1 MRKYRNQILLGL
13 VIALLFYVVLLLV
26 MDNQGQLTGE
36 VLKLFPNYPWLL
48 LFPLVIVKFISW
60 FFRFLEWQYYL
71 QVIKARDKISLF
83 DNVVVYLSGYSFAVS
98 PGKIAEILKSVIL
111 KVKTGVPVAKSA
123 PVVIAERVVDGVA
136 VIIVAVLAFVLA
148 GDNIH
153 LGDYGYLLIVSA
165 VLLAAGLIAVQIAPL
180 AHFFLNIVAHIP
192 VINRIH
198 QPLSNFY
205 ESSREVFH
213 LKHVVPT
220 TVLGAIAYIGDAICF
235 VIILYGFGFEPT
247 WILFLQATF
256 IVGVAAAIGALSGV
270 PNGAGVTEI
279 STGAMLLAII
289 APQQPEMT
297 PAVASAAALLEGFF
311 HKWFRVL
318 VGALVAV
325 IFRQRLFTPSVVAA
339 IDEMES
345 DQARI
350 HYQVESS
357 QAS

>member
-26 MDNQGQLTGE
+26 MDNQWQLTGE
-36 VLKLFPNYPWLL
+36 VLELFPNYPWLL

-98 PGKIAEILKSVIL
+98 PGKIAEVLKSVIL

-136 VIIVAVLAFVLA
+136 VIVVAVLAFVLA
-148 GDNIH
+148 GENIN
-153 LGDYGYLLIVSA
+153 LGNYGILLVISA
-165 VLLAAGLIAVQIAPL
+165 GLLAVGLVVVQIVPL
-180 AHFFLNIVAHIP
+180 AYFFLNIIALLP
-192 VINRIH
+192 VVKRIH
-198 QPLSNFY
+198 HPLVSFY

-213 LKHVVPT
+213 LKHVIPT
-220 TVLGAIAYIGDAICF
+220 AVLGAIAYIGDSICF

-247 WILFLQATF
+247 WTLFLQATF

-279 STGAMLLAII
+279 STGAMLLVIV
-289 APQQPEMT
+289 APQQAVMT

-325 IFRQRLFTPSVVAA
+325 FFRHRLFTPSVVAA
-339 IDEMES
+339 IDEIEL
-345 DQARI
+345 DRAQIR
-350 HYQVESS
+350 YQVESS
-357 QAS
+357 QA